1 MLEILKHLYSF
12 LRTLNFGKYNMN
24 SKGNPV
30 LIEMAGQLPQASKLY
45 QLVMTS
51 VDYATIFDQARED
64 FFGFADL
71 EKEIKNGMTGL
82 AILKQNGYESYLQ
95 DMEEE
100 DRLIMCGIIQ
110 MLADLAQE
118 LGED

>member
-1 MLEILKHLYSF
+1 MLEVLKYLYSF

-45 QLVMTS
+45 KLVMS
-51 VDYATIFDQARED
+51 SIDYATIFDQAKED
-64 FFGFADL
+64 FFGLADL
-71 EKEIKNGMTGL
+71 EKEIKDGMTGL
-82 AILKQNGYESYLQ
+82 AMLKQNGYESYLQ

-100 DRLIMCGIIQ
+100 DRLRLCGIIQ

-118 LGED
+118 LDED